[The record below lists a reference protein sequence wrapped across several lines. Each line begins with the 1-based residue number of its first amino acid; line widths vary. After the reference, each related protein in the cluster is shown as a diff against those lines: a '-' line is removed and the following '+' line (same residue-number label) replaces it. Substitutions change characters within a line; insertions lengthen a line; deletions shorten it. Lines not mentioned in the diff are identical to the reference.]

1 MYSKSRDRLPSSDL
15 MAAVPFWDLRVML
28 PVVVAEQAVENGW
41 IAIDENAFDSCENQ
55 RLVVVG

>member
-1 MYSKSRDRLPSSDL
+1 

-41 IAIDENAFDSCENQ
+41 IAIDENAFDPCENQ